1 MPEDEPTGIKCPGPS
16 AAPKLTVPLAIRFLL
31 ELVLLAALG
40 VWGWRLGNGGV
51 AGGALALVVPTTAAV
66 LWGLFSVPGDP
77 SRNPRALV
85 AVPGVVRLALEW
97 ALFGLAAY
105 GLWSTGSRA
114 AAETLLTVTGLHY
127 ALSWERIVWLVRH

>member
-1 MPEDEPTGIKCPGPS
+1 MSGSS
-16 AAPKLTVPLAIRFLL
+16 AAPRLTVLLVVRFLL
-31 ELVLLAALG
+31 ELVLLAVLG
-40 VWGWRLGNGGV
+40 VWGWRLGDGGM
-51 AGGALALVVPTTAAV
+51 AGGGLALLVPLIAAV
-66 LWGLFSVPGDP
+66 LWGAFSVPGDP

-114 AAETLLTVTGLHY
+114 AAETLLTVAGLHY

>member
-1 MPEDEPTGIKCPGPS
+1 MSGSS
-16 AAPKLTVPLAIRFLL
+16 AAPRLTVLLVVRFLL

-40 VWGWRLGNGGV
+40 VWGWRLGDGGM
-51 AGGALALVVPTTAAV
+51 AGGGLALLVPLIAAV
-66 LWGLFSVPGDP
+66 LWGVFSVPGDP

-85 AVPGVVRLALEW
+85 AVPGVVRLVLEW

-114 AAETLLTVTGLHY
+114 AAETLLTVAGLHY